1 MFTSGFITGLLTTK
15 DRKQPK
21 DPSMGM
27 SVDSINFLTLEN
39 CKVIKKESKVN
50 ISIYMERY
58 L

>member
-21 DPSMGM
+21 DPSVGM

-39 CKVIKKESKVN
+39 CKAIKKESKVH
-50 ISIYMERY
+50 I
-58 L
+58 